1 MQVQQALWWCETLYL
16 HVHWYVAVCCKCK
29 RACAFLHVP
38 LEAGVVPVYCGQ
50 YIRGNVQGRLAAR
63 ACNFEKE
70 EWQKTGVEIYSCS
83 WRHLNYIRVTSIIL
97 LSGRYSKGLAH
108 FFLSNE

>member
-1 MQVQQALWWCETLYL
+1 MQQALWWCETISL

-50 YIRGNVQGRLAAR
+50 YIRGNVQGRLATR
-63 ACNFEKE
+63 ACDFEKE
-70 EWQKTGVEIYSCS
+70 EWQKT
-83 WRHLNYIRVTSIIL
+83 
-97 LSGRYSKGLAH
+97 SGNLQLQLKTLELYHSNFNNSALWKMQQRTNP
-108 FFLSNE
+108 FFSF